1 MTSLR
6 RQVLKDVAGIII
18 TISLAVGIVFVISF
32 RATRSE
38 NKPNGFK
45 RVFLRERF
53 EHVAEWVNPM
63 QVVGIDD
70 GVRDKIWVKTK
81 VPGIVWVVAANS
93 KDSYLD
99 TLPFPTHKLA
109 AWSYQYVV
117 ADSTIVIA
125 AGNIPGL
132 FYKEVGNPGLHAY
145 KFGSLPFTKIVGI
158 SPASFIARGFDSA
171 VKSKDQVFIKENI
184 ISGERITNTAVLPLL
199 HDAGLSTDGNL
210 HYDPA
215 SGLLSYVAFYNNGLI
230 ALDTNL
236 AVIYRTNTIDS
247 FFFSHTQIGAIQTAD
262 EVKFTNAGP
271 KKIVNADNS
280 VHNGILY
287 NRSLI
292 RADNEDKNVFR
303 ENAVLDLYN
312 TRKGI
317 YIGSLYMPNSQ
328 DEPPISF
335 RMTDKG
341 MFVLYK
347 SRLVQYS
354 LQ

>member
-1 MTSLR
+1 MNSLR
-6 RQVLKDVAGIII
+6 RQVLKDVVGIII
-18 TISLAVGIVFVISF
+18 TISLAVGVVFVISF

-38 NKPNGFK
+38 NNPNGFN

-53 EHVAEWVNPM
+53 EHVTEWANPLP
-63 QVVGIDD
+63 VVGIDD

-81 VPGIVWVVAANS
+81 VPGIVWVVDANN

-99 TLPFPTHKLA
+99 TLSFPKHKLA
-109 AWSYQYVV
+109 AWSYRYVV
-117 ADSTIVIA
+117 TDSGVVIA

-132 FYKEVGNPGLHAY
+132 FFKAAGTPRLHAY
-145 KFGSLPFTKIVGI
+145 KFGSLPFTKIVSV
-158 SPASFIARGFDSA
+158 SPASFIARGFDPK

-184 ISGERITNTAVLPLL
+184 ISGERITNTTVFPLL

-215 SGLLSYVAFYNNGLI
+215 TGLLSYVAFYNNGLI

-236 AVIYRTNTIDS
+236 AVAYQANTIDS

-271 KKIVNADNS
+271 KKIVNADNN

-292 RADNEDKNVFR
+292 RADNEDKNVFKKS
-303 ENAVLDLYN
+303 AVLDLYN
-312 TRKGI
+312 TRKGM
-317 YIGSLYMPNSQ
+317 YIGSLYIPNSQ
-328 DEPPISF
+328 GEPPISF